1 MAKSRAIHT
10 TTPNSGAFRG
20 FGVPQTAI
28 ALETTLSE
36 LASAAG
42 IDELDFRLLNCLQ
55 NGDPT
60 VTGQSF
66 ETGVGIKSCLEAIK
80 PKWKKL

>member
-42 IDELDFRLLNCLQ
+42 IDELDFRLLIVFEMVTQQLQ
-55 NGDPT
+55 DNR
-60 VTGQSF
+60 
-66 ETGVGIKSCLEAIK
+66 L
-80 PKWKKL
+80 KLGLA

>member
-1 MAKSRAIHT
+1 MLQAPTKFQLYGQKQGHPHHYAKFWSI
-10 TTPNSGAFRG
+10 SG

-42 IDELDFRLLNCLQ
+42 IDELDFRLRNCLR

-66 ETGVGIKSCLEAIK
+66 ETGLA
-80 PKWKKL
+80 